1 MSFEHQTQ
9 IRVTVLNHHRSI
21 HPSDCLDVSR
31 KENPDKIFRQN
42 SLPEKSSF
50 PIHFVTRET
59 NERCRSQ
66 CTIHTHLGRSNR
78 LFGVKQND
86 TTGITNGKKP
96 LKLQNRN
103 ASTVTKVSS
112 RQSKKKKNRILSM
125 PLPTMQIT
133 NESSSST
140 FTNFNNKNNKL
151 SPLSNN
157 QTMPINEVNDNSK
170 IVPKQTSTELN
181 FFKNMN
187 RINENKTKKE
197 VLQHQRHFN
206 CIFCRC
212 SLIRIV
218 IAIIATIIILSAFA
232 AVIVALYGIGGTT
245 ATHANTTSSTTTST
259 TATTSTTSTTSTTT
273 STTTTSLVC
282 GSSCLNQSWISSAG
296 IVALWSFENSF
307 EDSTNVYNATPSSQ
321 TPSFVLGYVGQAA
334 SFNATQKQALRTASI
349 PFNNVSFTVDLWMK
363 QNGYPNPSDYSI
375 VGLCSSGITDSCLHM
390 NIRNTKF
397 YMGFYFNDIQSVTSM
412 PLNLWTHAAFV
423 FDVSNRQQSIY
434 VNGVLNQQR
443 TASSALKNAIGNF
456 TVGTNEHVRTP
467 NNYFQGYLDQL
478 SINRRAKSSCEIL
491 DTATLAG
498 YFKFDVDSCLVDSG
512 PNGVMTKASNYLII
526 SGHKNQAISF
536 SGAPMSYFQASGFTG
551 LGMSNRSFSI
561 TFRIQPQIL
570 SGTLV
575 HLSTSSLG
583 TGSQCFPLLGFASN
597 GAIVAQILT
606 KNSTVAAVTGPIL
619 PLSSTWIEIVQTW
632 SSTNGLKLY
641 VNNTLVSSVAV
652 STFLGSETTPNY
664 LTLGNC
670 LNGRDACVN
679 GSIDAPGPFTG
690 AIDDWRIYN
699 RELNSND
706 ICTLYSS

>member
-1 MSFEHQTQ
+1 
-9 IRVTVLNHHRSI
+9 
-21 HPSDCLDVSR
+21 
-31 KENPDKIFRQN
+31 
-42 SLPEKSSF
+42 
-50 PIHFVTRET
+50 
-59 NERCRSQ
+59 
-66 CTIHTHLGRSNR
+66 
-78 LFGVKQND
+78 
-86 TTGITNGKKP
+86 
-96 LKLQNRN
+96 
-103 ASTVTKVSS
+103 
-112 RQSKKKKNRILSM
+112 
-125 PLPTMQIT
+125 
-133 NESSSST
+133 
-140 FTNFNNKNNKL
+140 
-151 SPLSNN
+151 
-157 QTMPINEVNDNSK
+157 
-170 IVPKQTSTELN
+170 
-181 FFKNMN
+181 
-187 RINENKTKKE
+187 
-197 VLQHQRHFN
+197 
-206 CIFCRC
+206 
-212 SLIRIV
+212 
-218 IAIIATIIILSAFA
+218 
-232 AVIVALYGIGGTT
+232 
-245 ATHANTTSSTTTST
+245 
-259 TATTSTTSTTSTTT
+259 
-273 STTTTSLVC
+273 
-282 GSSCLNQSWISSAG
+282 
-296 IVALWSFENSF
+296 
-307 EDSTNVYNATPSSQ
+307 
-321 TPSFVLGYVGQAA
+321 
-334 SFNATQKQALRTASI
+334 
-349 PFNNVSFTVDLWMK
+349 
-363 QNGYPNPSDYSI
+363 
-375 VGLCSSGITDSCLHM
+375 
-390 NIRNTKF
+390 
-397 YMGFYFNDIQSVTSM
+397 MGFYFNDIQSVTSM